1 MKKIDYPVFL
11 GLFKNFFSNVK
22 QANIVLAIIFIV
34 PTFLILL
41 LLQSFMFLKT
51 IIGTIFPIYGDSAE
65 DPIGVRTVK
74 LIVFFPLNLVSVI
87 LTGVL
92 SVPVFIWGF
101 GYDIGNKIMTLGKS
115 ETFFLNF

>member
-1 MKKIDYPVFL
+1 MKKIEYPVFL

-41 LLQSFMFLKT
+41 FLQSFMFLKT
-51 IIGTIFPIYGDSAE
+51 IIGTIFPIYGDSTE
-65 DPIGVRTVK
+65 DSGGVRVTK
-74 LIVFFPLNLVSVI
+74 LIVFFPLNPVSVI

-92 SVPVFIWGF
+92 TVPVFIGGF